1 MKEFKFK
8 VGDIVKA
15 TSVNLYRFT
24 NIKNDWMGKVTKVNE
39 SGFEA
44 KTIQSKNKQC
54 KGKIYRFL
62 DYRFFEK
69 AYTVPVTITE
79 HFISG
84 NKTIIKL
91 SNGNVGISKCDPADK
106 FDELVGAVI
115 ATLRAYGKN
124 VEDFIKEFTVPE
136 HKGKTEKEEPS
147 AAGKLDQ
154 VNDTDQLLI
163 ELLFLSLGQQT
174 DLKFCKKSHQP
185 IDKKEK

>member
-1 MKEFKFK
+1 MKKCKFK
-8 VGDIVKA
+8 VGDIVRA

-44 KTIQSKNKQC
+44 KTIQSKEKQC
-54 KGKIYRFL
+54 EGKIYRFL

-79 HFISG
+79 PLISG

-106 FDELVGAVI
+106 FDEVVGAVI

-147 AAGKLDQ
+147 ADGKLNQ
-154 VNDTDQLLI
+154 IKDTDQLLI
-163 ELLFLSLGQQT
+163 ELLFLSLGQQP
-174 DLKFCKKSHQP
+174 DLKFCKTSPQP

>member
-24 NIKNDWMGKVTKVNE
+24 NKKNDWMGKVTKVYE

-44 KTIQSKNKQC
+44 KTIQSKKKQC

-69 AYTVPVTITE
+69 AYT
-79 HFISG
+79 
-84 NKTIIKL
+84 
-91 SNGNVGISKCDPADK
+91 
-106 FDELVGAVI
+106 
-115 ATLRAYGKN
+115 
-124 VEDFIKEFTVPE
+124 
-136 HKGKTEKEEPS
+136 EKEDPS
-147 AAGKLDQ
+147 AVGQLDQ
-154 VNDTDQLLI
+154 IKDTDLLLI
-163 ELLFLSLGQQT
+163 ELLFLSLGQQP
-174 DLKFCKKSHQP
+174 DLEFCKTSLQP